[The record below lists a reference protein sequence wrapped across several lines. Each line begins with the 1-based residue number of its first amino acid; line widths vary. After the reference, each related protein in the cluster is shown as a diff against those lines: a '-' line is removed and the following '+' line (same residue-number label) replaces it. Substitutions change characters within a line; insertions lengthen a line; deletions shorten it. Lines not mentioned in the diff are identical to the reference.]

1 MWNSLKLKLW
11 TPKTALTL
19 SGFFMSKI
27 TIGHAMGGVG
37 PKPEIS
43 WFSQA
48 YKREL
53 SRLFW

>member
-1 MWNSLKLKLW
+1 M
-11 TPKTALTL
+11 
-19 SGFFMSKI
+19 SGFFISKI